1 MTKQEIL
8 DTLNKTLVFLS
19 CNIVVDSI
27 SNNGTIQR
35 MIKSF
40 KHKGLA
46 ELFEQGRTR
55 RIQQSLQSRC
65 LRRLDALDQTEF
77 LKDLNVPGFNF
88 HGLQGTPKRYTIHV
102 NGPWCITFEWEEGEV
117 LRVDLKQ
124 YH

>member
-1 MTKQEIL
+1 
-8 DTLNKTLVFLS
+8 
-19 CNIVVDSI
+19 
-27 SNNGTIQR
+27 

-46 ELFEQGRTR
+46 ELFVQGRTR

-65 LRRLDALDQTEF
+65 LRRLDALDQTES

-102 NGPWCITFEWEEGEV
+102 NGSWCINRSSILTPLP
-117 LRVDLKQ
+117 LRILLLADSILCKNRGSFSSL
-124 YH
+124 

>member
-1 MTKQEIL
+1 
-8 DTLNKTLVFLS
+8 
-19 CNIVVDSI
+19 
-27 SNNGTIQR
+27 

-65 LRRLDALDQTEF
+65 LRRLDALDQTES

-88 HGLQGTPKRYTIHV
+88 HGLQGTHLNVTLFTLTDHGVSPFSGRKVKR
-102 NGPWCITFEWEEGEV
+102 
-117 LRVDLKQ
+117 
-124 YH
+124 